1 MIWRLEK
8 VPDKWKKGLI
18 VRIPKKGNMKECKN

>member
-8 VPDKWKKGLI
+8 VPAKWKKGLI